1 MRLGE
6 RPRRRMWQ
14 IVPRQLTKLLSGADA
29 GRVQRAFNAMMQM
42 KRIDI
47 ATIERA
53 ADAGD

>member
-1 MRLGE
+1 
-6 RPRRRMWQ
+6 MWQ

-29 GRVQRAFNAMMQM
+29 SRAQRAFNAMMQ
-42 KRIDI
+42 RIDI